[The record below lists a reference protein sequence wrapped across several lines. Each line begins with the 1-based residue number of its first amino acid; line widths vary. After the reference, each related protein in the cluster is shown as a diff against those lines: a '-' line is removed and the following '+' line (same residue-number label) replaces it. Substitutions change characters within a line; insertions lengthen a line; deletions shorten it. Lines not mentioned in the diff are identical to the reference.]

1 MIEYSICIKN
11 GKVTGDSTFYLL
23 ADTTLSKECERLS
36 SFTDAIDKDSS
47 RKKECIVDYKCAK
60 YRYATVSLI
69 HSLVRN
75 NNRLR
80 KSHNLETSF
89 YLMETFNEILA
100 GHTEYFELYKSAPA
114 NEKPDFSMYYGILA
128 FIEKELSILENNLL
142 NANDFEKIELE
153 ERLDGLKFATVCL
166 DEAWKR
172 RGEVIK

>member
-23 ADTTLSKECERLS
+23 ADTALSKECERLS
-36 SFTDAIDKDSS
+36 SFTDALDKDSS

-89 YLMETFNEILA
+89 YLMETYNEILP

-153 ERLDGLKFATVCL
+153 ERIGGLQFAKVCL
-166 DEAWKR
+166 DEAWQKR
-172 RGEVIK
+172 KDVIA